1 MYADGDRDEGGG
13 APPGAVADDCMDAG
27 GRATQGAVAD
37 TRLKVVLCWH
47 MHQPQYRDLISGWY
61 QHPWSYL
68 HAIKDYVDMAA
79 HLETQP
85 AARAVVN
92 FAPVLLEQLDEYS
105 IQVHGFL
112 TNGLA
117 IPDPLLA
124 ALGQAVPPTDAETR
138 LALVR
143 ACRHANEARM
153 IRRFP
158 PFRHLTEVAAWML
171 AHPENA
177 MYLSEQYLAD
187 LLVWYHLAWL
197 GETVRREDLRVQ
209 RLMEKGGGYTLHDR
223 RELLQVVGELLSGLI
238 PRYQRLAESGRVE
251 LSVSP
256 YAHPILPLL
265 IDLGCAREAIPNLK
279 LPLIDRYPGGAERAR
294 WQIKH
299 GIEVFKRYFGFN
311 PTGCWPSEGGISA
324 PVLSLLSESGLTWA
338 ASGQGV
344 LANSLGR
351 IGHAAH
357 ADKEEWLYR
366 PYRLATHKTACFFR
380 DDGLSDLIGFS
391 YAGWHADDAVSDLVA
406 KLETIAE
413 RSRNRPERVVSIIMD
428 GENAWEHYPENGYHF
443 LSALYQHLGN
453 HPRLQLTTYSE
464 YLHEHP
470 PATLSSLTAGS
481 WIYGSFSTW
490 IGNEDKNRGW
500 DMLGE
505 AKRAFDAHAVN
516 LSGEAL
522 LAAER
527 QLGVCE
533 GSDWFWWL
541 GDANPE
547 AVSDFEHLYRLHL
560 SHLYQLLG
568 QEPPEYLSRPF
579 ASGRGSQ
586 APAGAMR
593 PGVSPVA

>member
-1 MYADGDRDEGGG
+1 MFVDGPGDETGG
-13 APPGAVADDCMDAG
+13 AKPKAVTDS
-27 GRATQGAVAD
+27 
-37 TRLKVVLCWH
+37 RLKVVLCWH
-47 MHQPQYRDLISGWY
+47 MHQPQYRDLTSGWY

-79 HLETQP
+79 HLEVHPT
-85 AARAVVN
+85 ARAVVN
-92 FAPVLLEQLDEYS
+92 FAPVLLEQLDDYAT
-105 IQVHGFL
+105 QVYGFL

-124 ALGQAVPPTDAETR
+124 ALGQAVLPTDAETR

-143 ACRHANEARM
+143 ACRQANETRM
-153 IRRFP
+153 IHRFP
-158 PFRHLTEVAAWML
+158 SFHRLTEVGAWLL

-197 GETVRREDLRVQ
+197 GESVRREDLRVQ
-209 RLMEKGGGYTLHDR
+209 RLMEKGGGYTLQER
-223 RELLQVVGELLSGLI
+223 RELLQIIGQLLSGLI
-238 PRYQRLAESGRVE
+238 PRYQRLAESGRLE

-265 IDLGCAREAIPNLK
+265 IDLGSAREAMPNLK
-279 LPLIDRYPGGAERAR
+279 LPLIDRYPGGEERAR
-294 WQIKH
+294 WQIEH
-299 GIEVFKRYFGFN
+299 GIEVFKKYFGFN
-311 PTGCWPSEGGISA
+311 PAGCWPSEGGVSA
-324 PVLSLLSESGLTWA
+324 PVLSLLSDTGFTWA

-351 IGHAAH
+351 NGHAVH
-357 ADKEEWLYR
+357 ADKEDWLYR
-366 PYRLATHKTACFFR
+366 PYRLVSHKTACFFR
-380 DDGLSDLIGFS
+380 DDGFSDLIGFS
-391 YAGWHADDAVSDLVA
+391 YAGWHADDAVGDLTA
-406 KLETIAE
+406 KLETVAE
-413 RSRNRPERVVSIIMD
+413 RSREPAERVVSIIMD
-428 GENAWEHYPENGYHF
+428 GENAWEHYPENGHHF
-443 LSALYQHLGN
+443 LNALYQRLGN
-453 HPRLQLTTYSE
+453 HPRLHLTTYSE
-464 YLHEHP
+464 YLREHA

-490 IGNEDKNRGW
+490 IGDEDKNRGW

-516 LSGEAL
+516 LSGETL

-541 GDANPE
+541 GDANPQ
-547 AVSDFEHLYRLHL
+547 AVSDFEHLYRRHL
-560 SHLYQLLG
+560 SHLYRLLG
-568 QEPPEYLSRPF
+568 QEPPDYLSHPF
-579 ASGRGSQ
+579 ARGRGSRSQ
-586 APAGAMR
+586 AGSMR
-593 PGVSPVA
+593 PGSLPTI